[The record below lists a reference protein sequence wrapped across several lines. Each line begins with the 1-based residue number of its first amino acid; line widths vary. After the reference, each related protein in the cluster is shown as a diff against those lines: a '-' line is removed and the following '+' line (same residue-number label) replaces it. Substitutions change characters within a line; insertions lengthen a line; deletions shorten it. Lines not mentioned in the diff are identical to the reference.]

1 MNSSEAK
8 LILQMSR
15 INGEDSGDALVQEAL
30 EQARLDPELQ
40 RWFAQEQS
48 IDRRLQNKLVIPV
61 PPEIKANL
69 LALRTLAESTPF
81 WRKPKWLSL
90 AAAFLVLFGIAALLL
105 PRSPNPTQLSSFRN
119 AMVRYSKTAAEH
131 VQLET
136 SDFGAIS
143 RWLRERNIEPDFELP
158 FGLRGKHPEGCR
170 VVDWNGR
177 RAALICFVLN
187 GGNHVDLFVLKG
199 APIPGLAESG
209 QPQFVQAS
217 GRMTV
222 TWSKNGQAYL
232 LTGSDKT
239 LLQKLVQRT

>member
-8 LILQMSR
+8 LILQMSQ

-40 RWFAQEQS
+40 RWFAQEQG
-48 IDRRLQNKLVIPV
+48 IEQRLRNKLVIPV
-61 PPEIKANL
+61 PPELKANL
-69 LALRTLAESTPF
+69 LALRTLAEPTPF

-90 AAAFLVLFGIAALLL
+90 AAAFLVLFGFAALLL
-105 PRSPNPTQLSSFRN
+105 RRSPNPAQLNSFRT
-119 AMVRYSKTAAEH
+119 AMVRYSTADAEH

-158 FGLRGKHPEGCR
+158 VGLRGKHAEGCR

-177 RAALICFVLN
+177 RAALICFVLD
-187 GGNHVDLFVLKG
+187 GGNHIDLFVLKG
-199 APIPGLAESG
+199 AAIPGLVESSP
-209 QPQFVQAS
+209 PQFVQS
-217 GRMTV
+217 GGRMTV
-222 TWSKNGQAYL
+222 TWTKNGQAYL
-232 LTGSDKT
+232 LTGSDKAF
-239 LLQKLVQRT
+239 LQKLIQRT